1 MIDSAITRPW
11 FSFLIIILL
20 RTGERWSQGG
30 LVWKCDGTIKV
41 DLLLKA
47 SRSTE
52 KHFVGKTPLKGTTAT
67 YIQCEHQWNSSSIK
81 ERTKQHK
88 VEGERSI
95 KLHKSFIYICCSM
108 RSEMCVPILW
118 RSGTYN
124 AQKADNRIISLLHP
138 PAAIPKILF
147 DISPTFLSTQ
157 SKNKCEEYLRTPR
170 LWSRIGEN
178 LEVFVSTQ
186 HLQETKF
193 EDICHIQIPLYLPLI
208 SSNVIELQYIT
219 QQ

>member
-1 MIDSAITRPW
+1 MGQSKLTYCSKQVAPP
-11 FSFLIIILL
+11 
-20 RTGERWSQGG
+20 
-30 LVWKCDGTIKV
+30 
-41 DLLLKA
+41 
-47 SRSTE
+47 RSTLLA
-52 KHFVGKTPLKGTTAT
+52 KLPSKGQQPPTYNVSTNGTPALSKNA
-67 YIQCEHQWNSSSIK
+67 QNS
-81 ERTKQHK
+81 TKSC

-95 KLHKSFIYICCSM
+95 KLHNSFIYICCSM
-108 RSEMCVPILW
+108 RSEMWVPILW

>member
-1 MIDSAITRPW
+1 MCGSVMGQSKLTYCSKQVAPPRNT
-11 FSFLIIILL
+11 LL
-20 RTGERWSQGG
+20 AKLPSKGQQPPTYN
-30 LVWKCDGTIKV
+30 V
-41 DLLLKA
+41 
-47 SRSTE
+47 STNE
-52 KHFVGKTPLKGTTAT
+52 TPALSKNAQNSTTS
-67 YIQCEHQWNSSSIK
+67 C
-81 ERTKQHK
+81 

-170 LWSRIGEN
+170 L
-178 LEVFVSTQ
+178 
-186 HLQETKF
+186 
-193 EDICHIQIPLYLPLI
+193 
-208 SSNVIELQYIT
+208 
-219 QQ
+219 